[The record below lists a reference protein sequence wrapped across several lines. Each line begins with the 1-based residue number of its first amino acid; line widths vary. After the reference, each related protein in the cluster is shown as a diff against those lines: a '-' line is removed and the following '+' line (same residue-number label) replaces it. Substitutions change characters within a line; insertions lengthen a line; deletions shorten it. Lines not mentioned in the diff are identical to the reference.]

1 MTDRAAPP
9 KHKSSPAQSTATTCL
24 TALLPS
30 QPRVQLLQ
38 MTQRSDGNSSSISPV
53 RTAGPPRRS
62 LCFGSCPRLS
72 RELTPAPEETP
83 RQGLPL
89 SSSAQSGAN
98 RLGGVGFPSSLWAEM
113 WFSLVCRVLWETF
126 LHLSLSPLAGS
137 QTCRLSL
144 LLTSRENGPAGSGC
158 PPGCRG

>member
-9 KHKSSPAQSTATTCL
+9 EHKSSPAQSTATTCL

-62 LCFGSCPRLS
+62 LCFGNCSRLS
-72 RELTPAPEETP
+72 RELTPAPEQTP

-89 SSSAQSGAN
+89 SSSGRSGAN
-98 RLGGVGFPSSLWAEM
+98 RPGGMGFPSSLRAEM
-113 WFSLVCRVLWETF
+113 RFSLVCQVLWESF
-126 LHLSLSPLAGS
+126 VHLFLSPLAGS
-137 QTCRLSL
+137 QTCHLSL
-144 LLTSRENGPAGSGC
+144 LLTSGENGPAGSGC
-158 PPGCRG
+158 SPGRRG